1 MRVDRRRFLALA
13 AAGLSGFGLPGAAAD
28 TRASFVA
35 RVHRDTRN
43 TLAGTI
49 GRTLWPPKAP
59 PSRAKA
65 YPGLPREPL
74 PPPGGRG
81 GARLDEV
88 VRRFGPVTSFA
99 PGPLSRPRLSRL
111 LHLANGITR
120 PGPRPLRA
128 APSAGALYAGEL
140 YVIATRVEGLTPGV
154 YAYHVPS
161 HTLVGL
167 AEAVGVEELAA
178 TVEQPEALTTAAAC
192 ILLTNVFQRY
202 GSRYANRGYRYAL
215 IDSGH
220 IGENLR
226 LAAAADGW
234 GSYSALRFR
243 DDALNAL
250 LGIDGRAEAVCALHA
265 LGRPG
270 QGKVGPPARTFV
282 EVQHDAGFHADPAWS
297 TPEIFHAASSLVP
310 GDGAPPPAPV
320 APSAAEPK
328 TATLPMREPPERSV
342 AWTIRERRSTRRFR
356 DAAVSLPDLAYL
368 LLLAQG
374 NPAASLS
381 PGVELRVVAH
391 RIRGLAPGLYRY
403 RADTH
408 QLVTIRENDLRGA
421 LRRVCLGQDKA
432 ESAAAGVAMVA
443 DLAAAS
449 TAGDRLYR
457 DQLLESGA
465 IGQRLYLGAEALGLS
480 ARNLAAFFDDS
491 LNRLLGVDGREKAVI
506 HLTMLG
512 AGD

>member
-13 AAGLSGFGLPGAAAD
+13 AGGVSGLRLPGAFAD
-28 TRASFVA
+28 ERVSLVA

-43 TLAGTI
+43 TLAGTV
-49 GRTLWPPKAP
+49 GRKLWPPNAP
-59 PSRAKA
+59 TPRAKV

-74 PPPGGRG
+74 PLPGGRG
-81 GARLDEV
+81 GAPLDGV
-88 VRRFGPVTSFA
+88 VRRFAPAAGFA
-99 PGPLSRPRLSRL
+99 PAPLSRPLLARL

-128 APSAGALYAGEL
+128 APSAGALYAGEVYL
-140 YVIATRVEGLTPGV
+140 AAMRVEGLAPGI
-154 YAYHVPS
+154 YAYHVPT

-167 AEAVGVEELAA
+167 AETAGMGELAA
-178 TVEQPEALTTAAAC
+178 AVERPEAVTTAAAC
-192 ILLTNVFQRY
+192 VLLTNVFQRY
-202 GSRYANRGYRYAL
+202 GNRYANRGYRYAL

-226 LAAAADGW
+226 LAAAADGLRVH
-234 GSYSALRFR
+234 SVLRFR
-243 DDALNAL
+243 DDTLNAL
-250 LGIDGRAEAVCALHA
+250 LGIDGREEAVCALHA
-265 LGRPG
+265 LGQPG
-270 QGKVGPPARTFV
+270 QGIAGPPARAFV
-282 EVQHDAGFHADPAWS
+282 EVQHDADFHADPAWS
-297 TPEIFHAASSLVP
+297 TPEMFHAATSLMA
-310 GDGAPPPAPV
+310 GEGAPPPVPL

-342 AWTIRERRSTRRFR
+342 AWTIRERRSTRRFS
-356 DAAVSLPDLAYL
+356 DADVSLPDFSYL
-368 LLLAQG
+368 LSLAQG
-374 NPAASLS
+374 NAAARLS

-391 RIRGLAPGLYRY
+391 RIRGLSPGLYRY
-403 RADTH
+403 RADSH
-408 QLVTIRENDLRGA
+408 QLLPLQEGDLRGA

-432 ESAAAGVAMVA
+432 ASAAAGVAMVA
-443 DLAAAS
+443 DLTAAA
-449 TAGDRLYR
+449 TVGDRLYR

-465 IGQRLYLGAEALGLS
+465 IAQRLYLGAEALGLS

-491 LNRLLGVDGREKAVI
+491 LNGLLGVDGREQAVI